1 MPRHLLFVLLAVSY
15 LCTHLSTV
23 DATSYTFTTLDVPN
37 AIRTMAFS
45 INDVGQIAGVYDD
58 SSGQHGFLY
67 IDGMFTTLADFPG
80 ATGRTVPHGIN
91 NSGQIVGSYSFQS
104 GGSHGFLYD
113 HGGFTTLDVPLSGGN
128 NTGALGINDVGEI
141 VGIYGDS
148 SGQHGFLYAAGNFT
162 ALDMP
167 GADTGTTRVLGI
179 NNSGQIVG
187 SYEDHPPQSA
197 GGPRAHGFLY
207 LDGVFTMLADVPV
220 AGAVNTSPTGI
231 NDRGQIVGTY
241 YNTLEDRTHMFLY
254 DTGVFTT
261 FDMPGAATATPVDI
275 NNRGQI
281 VGVYSDSS
289 GGTHGF
295 LATLQVTLDI
305 KPGEFPNSIN
315 LKSKGK
321 IPVAILT
328 TDTFDA
334 TTVKASTVRFG
345 NTGDEAAPVGVSV
358 KDVNADTRPDL
369 LLSFNIQDTGIEC
382 GETSASLT
390 GETMREEAIQGAD
403 SIVTIGCK

>member
-1 MPRHLLFVLLAVSY
+1 
-15 LCTHLSTV
+15 
-23 DATSYTFTTLDVPN
+23 
-37 AIRTMAFS
+37 
-45 INDVGQIAGVYDD
+45 VGFYEG

-67 IDGMFTTLADFPG
+67 VDATFTTLADFPG
-80 ATGRTVPHGIN
+80 AVGRTVAFGLN

-113 HGGFTTLDVPLSGGN
+113 QGEFTTLDVPFSGAN
-128 NTGALGINDVGEI
+128 NTGARGINDVGEI
-141 VGIYGDS
+141 VGNYGDLN
-148 SGQHGFLYAAGNFT
+148 GQHGFLYAAGDFT

-167 GADTGTTRVLGI
+167 GADTGTTTVLGI

-187 SYEDHPPQSA
+187 IYEDHPPQSA

-207 LDGVFTMLADVPV
+207 LDGVFTTLDVPF

-261 FDMPGAATATPVDI
+261 FDVPGVATATPFDI

-281 VGVYSDSS
+281 VGFYGDSS

-295 LATLQVTLDI
+295 LATLQVTIDI

-334 TTVKASTVRFG
+334 TTVKASTVGFG
-345 NTGDEAAPVGVSV
+345 KTGDEAAPVVVSV
-358 KDVNADTRPDL
+358 KDVNGDRRPDL
-369 LLSFNIQDTGIEC
+369 LLSFNIQDTGIQC
-382 GETSASLT
+382 GEISASLT
-390 GETMREEAIQGAD
+390 GETISREAIQGSDA
-403 SIVTIGCK
+403 IVTIGCK

>member
-1 MPRHLLFVLLAVSY
+1 MPRLLLFVLLAVSY
-15 LCTHLSTV
+15 LCSSLSPV
-23 DATSYTFTTLDVPN
+23 DAASYTFTPLDVPG
-37 AIRTMAFS
+37 ATRTLAFS
-45 INDVGQIAGVYDD
+45 INDVGQIVGFYEG

-67 IDGMFTTLADFPG
+67 VDGMFTTLSDVPG
-80 ATGRTVPHGIN
+80 AVGRTMAFGLN

-113 HGGFTTLDVPLSGGN
+113 NGGFTTLDVPLSGAN
-128 NTGALGINDVGEI
+128 NTGARGINDVGEI
-141 VGIYGDS
+141 VGNYGDS
-148 SGQHGFLYAAGNFT
+148 SGQHGFLYAAGVFT

-167 GADTGTTRVLGI
+167 GAGTGTTRVLGI

-187 SYEDHPPQSA
+187 IYADHTPQSA
-197 GGPRAHGFLY
+197 GGPRDHGFLY
-207 LDGVFTMLADVPV
+207 LDGVFTTLSDVPF

-241 YNTLEDRTHMFLY
+241 YNTLEDRTHIFLY

-261 FDMPGAATATPVDI
+261 LDIPGVATATPFDI

-281 VGVYSDSS
+281 VGFYTDSS

-295 LATLQVTLDI
+295 LATLQVTIDI

-328 TDTFDA
+328 TDTFDG
-334 TTVKASTVRFG
+334 TTVKASTARFG
-345 NTGDEAAPVGVSV
+345 KTGDEAAPIVVSV
-358 KDVNADTRPDL
+358 KDVNADRRPDL
-369 LLSFNIQDTGIEC
+369 LLSFNIQDTGIQC

-390 GETMREEAIQGAD
+390 GETMSGEVIQGSDA
-403 SIVTIGCK
+403 IATTGCK